1 MSTLKTEENGQIIV
15 ELPTNSGSTLF
26 EDITREGLTQIVN
39 LFPETWIFL
48 MGLFGGHAW
57 VLILTVFMTLTFI
70 VDLSFRKFIYYL
82 NKYFDD
88 KEKLYIKTIS
98 KALKTPVSF
107 YIWLSASALALN
119 TVILTFPYFNDS
131 ITYVSAT
138 KSSLALISVAWFA
151 IRWVNQIETYV
162 KSLEEDSRWD
172 PVSMEAMVKI
182 FKLTVFIITSLF
194 VLSSFGINLTAL
206 LAFGGM
212 GGIAVGFAAKDLL
225 GNFIGGFIIYMD
237 KPFKVGDWIRS
248 PDKNIEGT
256 VENIGWRVTKVRT
269 FDKRPLYIPNGTFS
283 VISIE
288 NPSRMLNRRI
298 KEIVGVRY
306 DDIKQVAN
314 ITGAIKQMLIT
325 HQDIDANQTIIVNLN
340 SFGASTVDI
349 LVYTFTKTTN
359 WVRYHEIK
367 EVILLEI
374 AKIIDNHGAEIAYP
388 TQTLHINKTSQEN
401 VDI

>member
-88 KEKLYIKTIS
+88 KEKLFLKTIS
-98 KALKTPVSF
+98 IASKTPVSF

-119 TVILTFPYFNDS
+119 TVILTFPYFNDL